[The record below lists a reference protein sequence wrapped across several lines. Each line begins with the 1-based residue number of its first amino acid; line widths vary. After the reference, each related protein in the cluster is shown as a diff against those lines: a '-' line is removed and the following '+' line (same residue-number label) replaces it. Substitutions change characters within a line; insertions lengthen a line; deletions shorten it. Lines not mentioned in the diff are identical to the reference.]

1 MFSLFQEK
9 PPEDNPDDSTSTPSE
24 EVQSGKP
31 ITQRLRIVGGR
42 VAERIRASVPEAE
55 RWNRSTVILAVV
67 AFVALVFGFHEQ
79 RVASH
84 LQASG
89 GGSATRA
96 LPSGETGSP
105 TAQPRTPEEE
115 RLASQINVL
124 NAKLDSI
131 TRAQAQAQPQAPS
144 APEPVAKPV
153 PAKPAAAHVRARRS
167 ETSDVTVIHRVPQQA
182 KPDPRWQRVQAQLD
196 AHGRQ
201 IDAQG
206 KQIES
211 TRQEI
216 VSTRADLQGSIAR
229 THDELVVLQRKGE
242 RNYYEFSLD
251 KSKNFRTV
259 GPVGVSLRKA
269 NTKNQYADL
278 KLMVDDRE
286 LSKKHLNLYEPVI
299 FYPSDERQPVELVIN
314 SISKDHVRGYISA
327 PRYKASDLQVGS
339 TTTSPP
345 ATSAADTSA
354 PRHKLVPSPR

>member
-9 PPEDNPDDSTSTPSE
+9 PPEETPSDSTTTPAE
-24 EVQSGKP
+24 EVHGAKA
-31 ITQRLRIVGGR
+31 IAHRLRIVGGHM
-42 VAERIRASVPEAE
+42 AERLRASVPEAR
-55 RWNRSTVILAVV
+55 RWNRSTVILAVT
-67 AFVALVFGFHEQ
+67 AFVALVFGLYEQ
-79 RVASH
+79 RVAARF
-84 LQASG
+84 QGQRGEAAARAVPPG
-89 GGSATRA
+89 EVGS
-96 LPSGETGSP
+96 SP
-105 TAQPRTPEEE
+105 AQPRSAEEE
-115 RLASQINVL
+115 RLAAQINAL

-131 TRAQAQAQPQAPS
+131 TRAQPQAQPQPQPEAQPAP
-144 APEPVAKPV
+144 KPA
-153 PAKPAAAHVRARRS
+153 PAKPAPTHVRARRS
-167 ETSDVTVIHRVPQQA
+167 EASDVTVRHRVPQQP
-182 KPDPRWQRVQAQLD
+182 KPDPRWQRVQEQLD
-196 AHGRQ
+196 SHGRQ

-211 TRQEI
+211 TRQEMA
-216 VSTRADLQGSIAR
+216 STRTELQGSIAR

-242 RNYYEFSLD
+242 RNYYEFSLE

-269 NTKNQYADL
+269 NAKNQYADL

-286 LSKKHLNLYEPVI
+286 LTKKHLNLYEPVI